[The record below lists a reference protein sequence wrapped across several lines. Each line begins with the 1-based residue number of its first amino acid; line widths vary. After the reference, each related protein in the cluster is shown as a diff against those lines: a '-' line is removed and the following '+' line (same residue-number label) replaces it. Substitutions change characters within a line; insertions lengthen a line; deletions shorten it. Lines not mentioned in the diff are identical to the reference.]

1 MSVIRRVVLVIVPVL
16 LSWGTV
22 SVWPTMNGAVLATVS
37 VVTLDWSP
45 VTVVS
50 RGGQVAAS
58 RTTQDFGRFST
69 PLFWPQRYLLNQRLT
84 IASGGAPPW
93 PPWWK

>member
-1 MSVIRRVVLVIVPVL
+1 MFVTVPVAL
-16 LSWGTV
+16 VCGIV

-37 VVTLDWSP
+37 VAVLDWSP
-45 VTVVS
+45 VTVVW

-58 RTTQDFGRFST
+58 RTTHDFGRFST
-69 PLFWPQRYLLNQRLT
+69 PLFWPHRYFVNQRLI